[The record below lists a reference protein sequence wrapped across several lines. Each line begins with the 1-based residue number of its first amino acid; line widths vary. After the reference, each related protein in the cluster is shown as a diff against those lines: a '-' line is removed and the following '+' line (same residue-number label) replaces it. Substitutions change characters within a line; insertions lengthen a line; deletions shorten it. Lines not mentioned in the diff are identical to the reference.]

1 MKTPA
6 KPITIDAQP
15 PVGQCCGL
23 DLAQLEHITTL
34 LRAVE
39 RLPILSQVNPADN
52 LEARQWRR
60 LLETIHHPHRRLAE
74 RTAAVLVR

>member
-15 PVGQCCGL
+15 PVGQRCGL

-52 LEARQWRR
+52 L
-60 LLETIHHPHRRLAE
+60 
-74 RTAAVLVR
+74 